1 MVIVITAAITDL
13 ISRKIPNWLI
23 LIGLIGGIGINIYE
37 HLTIKEALFRLAII
51 VVILLLGTLRMLGM
65 GDIKLWIVLTI
76 LIGGMYSSMII
87 CIASILLVLFA
98 IAKDGKKALVT
109 AFVSASDVIIN
120 KKINKEIKEISNKGY
135 PLAVFMVFPTAV
147 FVALGLAGVLNV

>member
-37 HLTIKEALFRLAII
+37 HLTIKETLFRLAII

-120 KKINKEIKEISNKGY
+120 KKINKDIKEISNKGY